1 MFSLAL
7 AFLAQVGPFVTGGA
21 QPASPLPPEVIQRQE
36 REKEKRA
43 SASQAASLRDLPQ
56 ARNALDG
63 CLAAVNGN
71 PLQGSEAAQAWLD
84 KAKAAEAPQAGHC
97 LGVALGRLERWDEAE
112 QAFAAARAA
121 APASNRIERARLGA
135 MAGNAALAAG
145 RPDAALASLD
155 GAHGDALG
163 AGDKPLA
170 GDIAIDRA
178 RALVALGRDG
188 EAAMA
193 LDEASATIPGN
204 AQAWLLSATLAR
216 RMGKLPEAQTRI
228 EKAAELM
235 PVDPD
240 IGLEAGVIAVLSG
253 RDEAARKSWQ
263 SVIDAAPGSDAA
275 ATARGYIDQLGPVAP
290 PAKDGVTKP

>member
-1 MFSLAL
+1 MFALAL

-43 SASQAASLRDLPQ
+43 GQGRPAAVQDLPT

-63 CLAAVNGN
+63 CLAEVNGN
-71 PLQGSEAAQAWLD
+71 PLQASEAARAWLE
-84 KAKAAEAPQAGHC
+84 KARGAEILQAGHC

-112 QAFAAARAA
+112 QAFTVARGAAGGN
-121 APASNRIERARLGA
+121 NRIERARLGA

-145 RPDAALASLD
+145 RPEAALAALD

-178 RALVALGRDG
+178 RALVALKRDG

-193 LDEASATIPGN
+193 LDEARATIPGN
-204 AQAWLLSATLAR
+204 PQAWLLSATLAR
-216 RMGKLPEAQTRI
+216 RMGKLPEAQAQI

-240 IGLEAGVIAVLSG
+240 IGLEAGVIAVLAG

-263 SVIDAAPGSDAA
+263 SVIDAAPSSDAA
-275 ATARGYIDQLGPVAP
+275 VTARGYIAQLGPAAP
-290 PAKDGVTKP
+290 APKEGATRP